1 MNAIIAR
8 VREVLDTHRN
18 GIVIFFTAVFIILF
32 MFFGKTQE
40 NLEMVRHLP
49 IVGRLPGDYPQYVLY
64 FVLSFFFLGFLPFLA
79 AVLSGKHLHEIGLAR
94 PRPLFKH
101 KITYT
106 VVVAVIVIF
115 GVSNA
120 YNQELYEYYPFSESL
135 IHTIDDHGFH
145 YFAVHTIIY
154 FFMFYLPWEITFR
167 GLLIFPFIYQFCTE
181 DELAR
186 EKWQLNPKIMTI
198 ALLQVVPSALLHF
211 GHPVLESLGA
221 IAFGFF
227 MAYVVVKTRSIFW
240 SVVMHA
246 GIGISLDL
254 VIILRQLHYI
264 P

>member
-1 MNAIIAR
+1 MNKAIAS

-18 GIVIFFTAVFIILF
+18 AIVIFFTAVFIILF

-40 NLEMVRHLP
+40 NLELVRHLP
-49 IVGRLPGDYPQYVLY
+49 ILRRLPGDYPQYVLY
-64 FVLSFFFLGFLPFLA
+64 FTLSLFFLGFFPYIT
-79 AVLSGKHLHEIGLAR
+79 AVLSGKQLYEIGLAR
-94 PRPLFKH
+94 PRPLFER

-106 VVVAVIVIF
+106 LVVAVIIVF

-120 YNQELYEYYPFSESL
+120 YNNEIYDYYPLSESL
-135 IHTIDDHGFH
+135 IHSIEEHGFH
-145 YFAVHTIIY
+145 YFAMHTFIY
-154 FFMFYLPWEITFR
+154 LFMFYLPWELTFR
-167 GLLIFPFIYQFCTE
+167 GLLVFPFIYQFCSE
-181 DELAR
+181 EELAAD
-186 EKWQLNPKIMTI
+186 KWQLNPKIITI
-198 ALLQVVPSALLHF
+198 AVIQTVPSSLLHF

-240 SVVMHA
+240 SLAMHA

-254 VIILRQLHYI
+254 IIIFRQLQYI